1 MKMFKSI
8 LNLKVSDYI
17 EVPGQKMEP
26 RQKGTLFCTAK
37 EVKQVGNRRVV
48 VLRTGKTVPLEL
60 SATFKLI
67 EDVPEDPMGNPAPRS
82 QSKTV
87 RGKSIE

>member
-8 LNLKVSDYI
+8 LNLKAFDHI
-17 EVPGQKMEP
+17 EVPGWHMEP
-26 RQKGTLFCTAK
+26 RQKGTLFCT
-37 EVKQVGNRRVV
+37 VKSVEQVGNRRVV
-48 VLRTGKTVPLEL
+48 ILMTSKTIPLEL

-67 EDVPEDPMGNPAPRS
+67 EDVPPDPMGNPPPRS

-87 RGKSIE
+87 GGKSIE

>member
-1 MKMFKSI
+1 MLKSI

-17 EVPGQKMEP
+17 EVPGWHMEP
-26 RQKGTLFCTAK
+26 RQKGTLFCTVE

-48 VLRTGKTVPLEL
+48 VLMTSKTIPLEL

-67 EDVPEDPMGNPAPRS
+67 EDVPQDPMGNPPPRS
-82 QSKTV
+82 QPKTV